1 MKEDA
6 GCSFIYLAS
15 GRTRGS
21 RWKRRMEGET
31 MFKLVQAGRAC
42 CTEGLD
48 HLPNPVAI
56 DHMVFITAST
66 GNLSKTD

>member
-1 MKEDA
+1 
-6 GCSFIYLAS
+6 
-15 GRTRGS
+15 
-21 RWKRRMEGET
+21 MEGET

-66 GNLSKTD
+66 GNLSKTE